1 MGRLKKH
8 NAVKSGELQSGL
20 IRFTFIAE
28 AELILELKSL
38 AAEKE
43 LSVKYLM
50 NDILTRYIKRAKP
63 KNAGNNRDRSES
75 LHFEKLKSFLKTI
88 PDYKN

>member
-20 IRFTFIAE
+20 IRFTFIAQ

-43 LSVKYLM
+43 LPVKDLM
-50 NDILTRYIKRAKP
+50 HDILTRYIKRAKP
-63 KNAGNNRDRSES
+63 KNVGNNSDRPES
-75 LHFEKLKSFLKTI
+75 WNIGKLKSFLETRSDDK
-88 PDYKN
+88 